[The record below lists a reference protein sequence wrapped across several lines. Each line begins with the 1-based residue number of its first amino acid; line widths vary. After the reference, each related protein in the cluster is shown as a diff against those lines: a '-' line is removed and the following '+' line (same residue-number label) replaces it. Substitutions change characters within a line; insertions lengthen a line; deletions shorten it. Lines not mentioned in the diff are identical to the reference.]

1 MDLVIPSSIDGI
13 VVSEIQT
20 AGCDFVKR
28 IESVTVPSSV
38 RCISGSCFRGAEKLA
53 LVEFEQGS
61 QLGTLGSRAFEG
73 CMALKEF
80 SMPESLKVME
90 GPAFYGC
97 VNMERLMF
105 SDALEP
111 FYYVSNA
118 LSGADKLQVE
128 QRFNPAP
135 YAENV
140 EFIVSSASKNYTR
153 LSRGLS
159 CPKTA
164 RSSMRTPPRPLMA
177 CSMCPTR

>member
-1 MDLVIPSSIDGI
+1 
-13 VVSEIQT
+13 
-20 AGCDFVKR
+20 
-28 IESVTVPSSV
+28 
-38 RCISGSCFRGAEKLA
+38 
-53 LVEFEQGS
+53 
-61 QLGTLGSRAFEG
+61 
-73 CMALKEF
+73 
-80 SMPESLKVME
+80 MPESLKVME

-105 SDALEP
+105 NDALEP
-111 FYYVSNA
+111 FYYVSNV
-118 LSGADKLQVE
+118 LSGADKFQVE

-140 EFIVSSASKNYTR
+140 EFIVSSAPKNYTR